1 MTIRGL
7 FSGRLPNVNICYNR
21 TLCFS
26 LAVIFLRIRCT
37 TVNSWFV
44 TYLMLI
50 LNHYLIIV
58 DVFVFIIT

>member
-1 MTIRGL
+1 MNIRGL

-37 TVNSWFV
+37 TVNSWLV
-44 TYLMLI
+44 TSLMPV
-50 LNHYLIIV
+50 LNHSLIIV
-58 DVFVFIIT
+58 YVFVLVIT